1 MHSARPPAIMHG
13 IGHSGIVV
21 AGGSE
26 RCERRAKQV
35 RMRIQA
41 IATCMGGRV
50 RAVVSTAVVLPTYII
65 ATMHA
70 ACSHA

>member
-1 MHSARPPAIMHG
+1 MYSARPPAIMHG
-13 IGHSGIVV
+13 IVV
-21 AGGSE
+21 VVQSDASE
-26 RCERRAKQV
+26 ERAKQV

-41 IATCMGGRV
+41 IATTCMGGRV